1 MDLVIRNQGLQ
12 HISEEIFLNLDQKSL
27 THCENV
33 NQIWAKVLNN
43 PSFWLKKCVKK
54 GLLEH
59 FNFEWMKLIQSSKPK
74 RIDNMIKSYLMKI
87 YSESNADYSPIHA
100 AFIHGQR
107 NIPEFIRFA
116 APILD
121 NPNDSFPTLALAKK
135 VFSRLSYD
143 IQLMSWL
150 LMWNWKVNEKWT
162 PIQLLVYHDYV
173 SFISPTEIVAIL
185 APLTQNPNAPDPDGW
200 TPINRAARRGNFEII
215 RIIAPLTDNPNMP
228 DPKGLT
234 PILQATKDGNSEIV
248 RILAPLTDNSNASDS
263 NGWTPIFWAA
273 KKGNS
278 EIVRIL
284 APLTD
289 DPNAPD
295 SRGWTPISLAANNGN
310 SEIVRILAQ
319 LTDNPN
325 APGPD
330 GCTPILLAAEYGNS
344 EIVRILHNEAK

>member
-27 THCENV
+27 IHCENV

-143 IQLMSWL
+143 NKYCSWL
-150 LMWNWKVNEKWT
+150 LTWNWKVNEKWT

-200 TPINRAARRGNFEII
+200 TPINRVARR
-215 RIIAPLTDNPNMP
+215 
-228 DPKGLT
+228 
-234 PILQATKDGNSEIV
+234 GNSEIV
-248 RILAPLTDNSNASDS
+248 RILAPLS
-263 NGWTPIFWAA
+263 
-273 KKGNS
+273 
-278 EIVRIL
+278 
-284 APLTD
+284 
-289 DPNAPD
+289 
-295 SRGWTPISLAANNGN
+295 
-310 SEIVRILAQ
+310 
-319 LTDNPN
+319 DNPN
-325 APGPD
+325 MSDPKGL
-330 GCTPILLAAEYGNS
+330 TPILS
-344 EIVRILHNEAK
+344 EFWPH

>member
-1 MDLVIRNQGLQ
+1 MDLIIRNQGLQ
-12 HISEEIFLNLDQKSL
+12 HISEELFLNLDQKSL
-27 THCENV
+27 IYCENV

-143 IQLMSWL
+143 YKCFSFHIDNWL
-150 LMWNWKVNEKWT
+150 SMWNWKVNEKWT

-173 SFISPTEIVAIL
+173 TFISPTEIIAIL

-200 TPINRAARRGNFEII
+200 TPINRAARRGN
-215 RIIAPLTDNPNMP
+215 D
-228 DPKGLT
+228 
-234 PILQATKDGNSEIV
+234 
-248 RILAPLTDNSNASDS
+248 
-263 NGWTPIFWAA
+263 
-273 KKGNS
+273 
-278 EIVRIL
+278 
-284 APLTD
+284 
-289 DPNAPD
+289 
-295 SRGWTPISLAANNGN
+295 
-310 SEIVRILAQ
+310 
-319 LTDNPN
+319 
-325 APGPD
+325 
-330 GCTPILLAAEYGNS
+330 
-344 EIVRILHNEAK
+344 